1 MSQSFKYCIFWSSF
15 PWFICPLLLT
25 APVLNV
31 ERKKGVVKKQLRY
44 AKSDMVYQLFIS
56 KGG

>member
-1 MSQSFKYCIFWSSF
+1 MSQSFKYLLELLPLVYLSS
-15 PWFICPLLLT
+15 PLDCPR
-25 APVLNV
+25 PEC